1 MKSRRGSAT
10 VSGIWSRS
18 PLSVNRWEG
27 PGTRDPPRKPGDL
40 PEREVT
46 TLRIREGPWR
56 VGQESRAERNKTS
69 SGDPQEVVFLRV
81 LSLSTLRIYRQSGV
95 ATRLAVGSSVL
106 LLLVLATALASL
118 SLGPVNIPVDHVASI
133 VLSYLGLDFATFGR
147 TEQLVIEQIRI
158 PRILVGALVGMALG
172 VAGATM
178 QGLFRN
184 PMADPGII
192 GVSAGGA
199 VGAVVAI
206 ASGLASL
213 FFLALPAFAFVG
225 AVAASFLVYGIA
237 AVGGRFSMATL
248 LLAGVAVNAFLGAI
262 VSAIIILLPD
272 NASLRE
278 ILFWLAGGLDSR
290 SWEHVRIAAPLI
302 LGGTAVIVA
311 MARDLN
317 LLTLGDDEA
326 RSMGVRVGLTRMSL
340 LAAAALVT
348 GAAVA
353 VSGTIA
359 FVGLVTPHILR
370 LVLGPDHRVLIPMS
384 ALGGAV
390 FVMLADTVA
399 RTIIQPAEFRVGVL
413 TAFVGAPFF
422 IFLLIRNKRQVY
434 SL

>member
-1 MKSRRGSAT
+1 MTSCGEPRRSFLLRTA
-10 VSGIWSRS
+10 
-18 PLSVNRWEG
+18 SV
-27 PGTRDPPRKPGDL
+27 TA
-40 PEREVT
+40 
-46 TLRIREGPWR
+46 LRG
-56 VGQESRAERNKTS
+56 
-69 SGDPQEVVFLRV
+69 
-81 LSLSTLRIYRQSGV
+81 YRQSGV
-95 ATRLAVGSSVL
+95 STRLAVGSSA
-106 LLLVLATALASL
+106 LLLVILAVALVSL
-118 SLGPVNIPVDHVASI
+118 NLGPVEIPASRVVSI
-133 VLSYLGLDFATFGR
+133 LLSYVGLNLADFGR
-147 TEQLVIEQIRI
+147 TEQLVIEQIRL
-158 PRILVGALVGMALG
+158 PRIVVGATVGMALG

-199 VGAVVAI
+199 VGAVIAI
-206 ASGLASL
+206 ATGLTGL
-213 FFLALPAFAFVG
+213 FFLALPTFAFVG
-225 AVAASFLVYGIA
+225 AIAASFLVYGIA

-248 LLAGVAVNAFLGAI
+248 LLAGVAVNAFLGAV

-272 NASLRE
+272 NEALRE

-290 SWEHVRIAAPLI
+290 SWEHVRISAPLI
-302 LGGTAVIVA
+302 LGATAVIVL

-317 LLTLGDDEA
+317 LLMLGDDEA
-326 RSMGVRVGLTRMSL
+326 RSMGVRVGMARPVL
-340 LAAAALVT
+340 LAAASLAT

-384 ALGGAV
+384 AAGGAV
-390 FVMLADTVA
+390 FVIVADTVA
-399 RTIIQPAEFRVGVL
+399 RTIVQPAEFRVGVL

-422 IFLLIRNKRQVY
+422 IFLLIKNKRQAY

>member
-1 MKSRRGSAT
+1 MIRTVGASAL
-10 VSGIWSRS
+10 RS
-18 PLSVNRWEG
+18 
-27 PGTRDPPRKPGDL
+27 
-40 PEREVT
+40 
-46 TLRIREGPWR
+46 
-56 VGQESRAERNKTS
+56 
-69 SGDPQEVVFLRV
+69 
-81 LSLSTLRIYRQSGV
+81 YRQSGV
-95 ATRLAVGSSVL
+95 VTRLVASSSVI
-106 LLLVLATALASL
+106 LLLVLAVALVSL
-118 SLGPVNIPVDHVASI
+118 SLGPVNIPAGRVASI
-133 VLSYLGLDFATFGR
+133 VLSYVGLDFAAFGR
-147 TEQLVIEQIRI
+147 TEQLVIEQIRL
-158 PRILVGALVGMALG
+158 PRIVIGALVGMALG

-206 ASGLASL
+206 ATGLTGL

-225 AVAASFLVYGIA
+225 AMGASFLVYGIA

-248 LLAGVAVNAFLGAI
+248 LLAGVAVNAFLGAV

-272 NASLRE
+272 NGALRE

-290 SWEHVRIAAPLI
+290 SWEHVRISAPLI
-302 LGGTAVIVA
+302 LVGMAVIAA
-311 MARDLN
+311 MTRDLN

-326 RSMGVRVGLTRMSL
+326 RSMGIRVDAARVFL

-370 LVLGPDHRVLIPMS
+370 LILGPDHRVLVPMS
-384 ALGGAV
+384 ALGGAA
-390 FVMLADTVA
+390 FVILADTVA
-399 RTIIQPAEFRVGVL
+399 RVVIQPAELRVSII

-422 IFLLIRNKRQVY
+422 IFLLIKNKRQVY

>member
-1 MKSRRGSAT
+1 M
-10 VSGIWSRS
+10 
-18 PLSVNRWEG
+18 SV
-27 PGTRDPPRKPGDL
+27 
-40 PEREVT
+40 
-46 TLRIREGPWR
+46 
-56 VGQESRAERNKTS
+56 
-69 SGDPQEVVFLRV
+69 
-81 LSLSTLRIYRQSGV
+81 
-95 ATRLAVGSSVL
+95 RLALGGGVL
-106 LLLVLATALASL
+106 CLLILVCGLVSL
-118 SLGPVNIPVDHVASI
+118 SLGPVSIPVSHVAAI
-133 VLSYLGLDFATFGR
+133 MLGFLGLDGGEFTR
-147 TEQLVIEQIRI
+147 TEQLVIEQIRL
-158 PRILVGALVGMALG
+158 PRIVVGGAVGMALG

-206 ASGLASL
+206 ATGAAGL
-213 FFLALPAFAFVG
+213 FFLALPTFAFVG
-225 AVAASFLVYGIA
+225 AIAATFLVYGIA
-237 AVGGRFSMATL
+237 AVGGHFSMATL

-272 NASLRE
+272 NEALRE

-290 SWEHVRIAAPLI
+290 SWEHVRISAPLI
-302 LGGTAVIVA
+302 IGSAAVIA
-311 MARDLN
+311 LLTRDLN

-326 RSMGVRVGLTRMSL
+326 RSMGVRVGFTRTVLLT
-340 LAAAALVT
+340 AAALAT

-370 LVLGPDHRVLIPMS
+370 LVMGPDHRVLIPMS
-384 ALGGAV
+384 AVGGAV
-390 FVMLADTVA
+390 FVILADTFA

-422 IFLLIRNKRQVY
+422 ILLLIRNKRQAY

>member
-1 MKSRRGSAT
+1 M
-10 VSGIWSRS
+10 
-18 PLSVNRWEG
+18 
-27 PGTRDPPRKPGDL
+27 
-40 PEREVT
+40 
-46 TLRIREGPWR
+46 R
-56 VGQESRAERNKTS
+56 VVGLN
-69 SGDPQEVVFLRV
+69 
-81 LSLSTLRIYRQSGV
+81 TLRIYRQSGV
-95 ATRLAVGSSVL
+95 AIRLAVGSSVL

-133 VLSYLGLDFATFGR
+133 ILSFLGLDFATFGR
-147 TEQLVIEQIRI
+147 TEQLVIEQIRL

-206 ASGLASL
+206 ASGMASL

-225 AVAASFLVYGIA
+225 AVGASFLVYGIA

-272 NASLRE
+272 NGALRE

-302 LGGTAVIVA
+302 LGGTAVIVV

-326 RSMGVRVGLTRMSL
+326 RSMGVRVGLTRVSL
-340 LAAAALVT
+340 LTAAALAT

-353 VSGTIA
+353 VSGTIS

-390 FVMLADTVA
+390 FVVLADTVA

-422 IFLLIRNKRQVY
+422 IFLLIRNNRQVY

>member
-1 MKSRRGSAT
+1 MLKVAGLDRLRG
-10 VSGIWSRS
+10 
-18 PLSVNRWEG
+18 
-27 PGTRDPPRKPGDL
+27 
-40 PEREVT
+40 
-46 TLRIREGPWR
+46 
-56 VGQESRAERNKTS
+56 
-69 SGDPQEVVFLRV
+69 
-81 LSLSTLRIYRQSGV
+81 YRQSGI
-95 ATRLAVGSSVL
+95 ATRLAVGTSVL
-106 LLLVLATALASL
+106 ILLVLAIALASL
-118 SLGPVNIPVDHVASI
+118 SLGPVNIPVDRVASI
-133 VLSYLGLDFATFGR
+133 VLSFLDLDFTAFSR
-147 TEQLVIEQIRI
+147 TEQLIIEQIRL
-158 PRILVGALVGMALG
+158 PRILVGGLVGMALA

-199 VGAVVAI
+199 VGAVTAI
-206 ASGLASL
+206 ATGMASL
-213 FFLALPAFAFVG
+213 FFLALPIFAFLG
-225 AVAASFLVYGIA
+225 AIAASFLVYGIA

-248 LLAGVAVNAFLGAI
+248 LLAGVAVNAFLGAV
-262 VSAIIILLPD
+262 VSAIVIL
-272 NASLRE
+272 SLHNEAIRE
-278 ILFWLAGGLDSR
+278 ILFWFAGGLDSR
-290 SWEHVRIAAPLI
+290 SWEHVRISAPLI
-302 LGGTAVIVA
+302 LGGAAVMLI

-326 RSMGVRVGLTRMSL
+326 RSMGVRVGTTRLSL

-348 GAAVA
+348 GSAVA
-353 VSGTIA
+353 VSGIIT

-390 FVMLADTVA
+390 FVILTDTVA
-399 RTIIQPAEFRVGVL
+399 RTVIQPAEFQVGVL

>member
-1 MKSRRGSAT
+1 MMLTHAAKMRGLLADHDT
-10 VSGIWSRS
+10 PTGLIWEMWVLLRAVG
-18 PLSVNRWEG
+18 L
-27 PGTRDPPRKPGDL
+27 
-40 PEREVT
+40 T
-46 TLRIREGPWR
+46 TLLGYRRAR
-56 VGQESRAERNKTS
+56 VT
-69 SGDPQEVVFLRV
+69 
-81 LSLSTLRIYRQSGV
+81 
-95 ATRLAVGSSVL
+95 TRLAVGSSIL
-106 LLLVLATALASL
+106 LLMALATALVSL
-118 SLGPVNIPVDHVASI
+118 SLGPVDIPVNHVASI
-133 VLSYLGLDFATFGR
+133 VLSFVGLEVADFGR
-147 TEQLVIEQIRI
+147 TEQLVIEQIRL
-158 PRILVGALVGMALG
+158 PRILVGASVGAALG

-206 ASGLASL
+206 ATGTAGL
-213 FFLALPAFAFVG
+213 FFLALPALAFVG
-225 AVAASFLVYGIA
+225 AMSAAFLVYGIA

-262 VSAIIILLPD
+262 VSAIIILLP
-272 NASLRE
+272 NNEALRE

-290 SWEHVRIAAPLI
+290 SWEHVRISTPLI
-302 LGGTAVIVA
+302 FCGITVTLL

-317 LLTLGDDEA
+317 LLMLGDDEA
-326 RSMGVRVGLTRMSL
+326 RSMGVRVNLARPVL
-340 LAAAALVT
+340 LAVAALTT

-370 LVLGPDHRVLIPMS
+370 LMLGPDHRVLVPMS
-384 ALGGAV
+384 AAGGAV
-390 FVMLADTVA
+390 FVIVADTVA
-399 RTIIQPAEFRVGVL
+399 RTIVQPAEFRVGVL

-422 IFLLIRNKRQVY
+422 ILLLIKNKRHVY